1 MSRGYGHIKEYES
14 KTQELREKGYTGEQ
28 IAAKLGFSHRQIR
41 SYYYCHSLYITENRS
56 AVQISSRSNRV
67 RRARCTLK

>member
-14 KTQELREKGYTGEQ
+14 EIQELRAKGYTGEQ

-41 SYYYCHSLYITENRS
+41 NYYYRHSLYTPQNRFS
-56 AVQISSRSNRV
+56 VQNLLSF
-67 RRARCTLK
+67 